1 MNEKER
7 HEKVR
12 IMEEGEYLLR
22 RSSGDGDFLVTLRAG
37 EFYVSGKRRILCSC
51 TGKTLKTATP
61 LETVEGVGAVCPKCG
76 KTLEIVKTPEDF
88 RAAREARARKDR
100 EELHL
105 TPAGMTE
112 DFGRAYRLSTR
123 IERSDWSKIARYMM
137 YVRRGDEMGMDA
149 DDYDLGW
156 VTFSPAKVEE
166 ALGITGEWTLAA
178 QEEATK
184 KRQEEA
190 EQKRQEIVA
199 DGKTLCK
206 KHADRAFFAD
216 WSWDDYGQAV
226 GPVVDESDRWEVRE
240 YLIDGEVV
248 GLTLKAKTGNAV
260 SPAEVITGQWGYSQN
275 SVLARMAKGGKH
287 E

>member
-12 IMEEGEYLLR
+12 IMEDGDYLLR
-22 RSSGDGDFLVTLRAG
+22 RSSGDGDYLVTLRGG

-123 IERSDWSKIARYMM
+123 IERSEWSKIARYMI
-137 YVRRGDEMGMDA
+137 YATEDSEMGLDA
-149 DDYDLGW
+149 DCYTMGW
-156 VTFSPAKVEE
+156 VTFNPQKVEE
-166 ALGITGEWTLAA
+166 ALGITGDRTIAA
-178 QEEATK
+178 QREVAK
-184 KRQEEA
+184 KLQEEA
-190 EQKRQEIVA
+190 EQKRQEIIA
-199 DGKTLCK
+199 EGKSLCK

-226 GPVVDESDRWEVRE
+226 GPVVDESERWEVRE
-240 YLIDGEVV
+240 YHIDGEVV
-248 GLTLKAKTGNAV
+248 GLTLKAKAGNAV
-260 SPAEVITGQWGYSQN
+260 SPAEAITGQWGYSQN
-275 SVLARMAKGGKH
+275 SVLARMAKERKH